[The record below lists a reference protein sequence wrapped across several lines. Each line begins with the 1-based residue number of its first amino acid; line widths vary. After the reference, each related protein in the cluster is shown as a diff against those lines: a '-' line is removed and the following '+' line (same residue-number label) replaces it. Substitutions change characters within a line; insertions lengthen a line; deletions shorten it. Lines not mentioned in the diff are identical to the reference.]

1 MIRVSEMSE
10 ELNYSLVPETCVY
23 PVAGLRIP
31 DPPNE
36 KQLQAVGLYT
46 ILGLR
51 ACVGKH
57 GPLLKGTEHTHD
69 DVCHRLLRQPESC
82 RNLRSSA
89 SRSGGFRRSIR
100 LVLFLAVF
108 GRCRQTPTPTSITAS
123 QNP

>member
-1 MIRVSEMSE
+1 MPSPRDLCLFLHDFRSFCRKSELCDLGGVSWGVVDCMHVAKMRSWSCKLSSPMIRVSEMSE

-57 GPLLKGTEHTHD
+57 GPLLKGTEHTH
-69 DVCHRLLRQPESC
+69 
-82 RNLRSSA
+82 A
-89 SRSGGFRRSIR
+89 
-100 LVLFLAVF
+100 
-108 GRCRQTPTPTSITAS
+108 
-123 QNP
+123 